1 MNQAVDVIRRS
12 LPEPER
18 LVLEGLEQTE
28 TGVVLTVR
36 FHQPSR
42 CPTCSGT
49 AVSRHSEYTRTLRDL
64 PWQGQP
70 VTIRLQTR
78 RFRYRDRQCPQKV
91 FAERL
96 PGLAGLR
103 ARETGRRRQIV
114 RLVGYALGG
123 KPGSRLLHHLG
134 IPAST
139 DTVLRRVTRST
150 APPPDQGK
158 VRVLGVDDWA
168 WRKRQKYGTM
178 LMDLERGQVID
189 LLPVRSAESFAA
201 WLRSHPEVELITRDR
216 CGLYA
221 DGGRQGAPT
230 AAQINDR
237 YHLLSNL
244 SEAVEREVQQLQV
257 QARVEL
263 TRQQERSTSG
273 KLTLVEA
280 RRQRCRQA
288 RYERYL
294 AVKELGLQGKTQLAI
309 AEQMDLK
316 PETVARWLHAPGFP
330 ERKIRS
336 DRRRDQARFLQDQE
350 RGLQPSWTRTHFAAG
365 RVAALL
371 TKVPQ
376 QVSSTQHRYLENFL
390 KVCPAAYKLRKLALQ
405 FRAMLRWKRSQRLQ
419 PWLEKA
425 LASPFSFLGQFARTL
440 RRDLPAVE
448 RSIAMPWSNGPLEGQ
463 INRLK
468 VIKRQM
474 YGRAGF
480 RLLKARVLPFQEAA

>member
-1 MNQAVDVIRRS
+1 MSQAVDVIRRS
-12 LPEPER
+12 LPQPEQ
-18 LVLEGLEQTE
+18 LILEGVEQTGS
-28 TGVVLTVR
+28 GVALLVR
-36 FHQPSR
+36 MDQSPR
-42 CPTCSGT
+42 CPACSSA

-64 PWQGQP
+64 PWQRQP
-70 VTIRLQTR
+70 VTIRLRTR
-78 RFRYRDRQCPQKV
+78 RFRCRQEGCQQKV

-96 PGLAGLR
+96 PGLADSR
-103 ARETGRRRQIV
+103 ARETGRRRQMV

-123 KPGSRLLHHLG
+123 RPGSRLLHRLG

-139 DTVLRRVTRST
+139 DTVLRRVTQST

-168 WRKRQKYGTM
+168 WRKHQKYGTM

-221 DGGRQGAPT
+221 DGGRQGAPA

-237 YHLLSNL
+237 YHLISNL
-244 SEAVEREVQQLQV
+244 SEAVERDVQQLQI
-257 QARVEL
+257 QARAEL
-263 TRQQERSTSG
+263 TRQKERPMTG

-294 AVKELGLQGKTQLAI
+294 AVKELGRQGKTQLAI
-309 AEQMDLK
+309 AEQMGMK

-330 ERKIRS
+330 ERKVRS
-336 DRRRDQARFLQDQE
+336 DRQRDQARFLQDQQ
-350 RGLQPSWTRTHFAAG
+350 RGLQPSLTRTHFAAG

-371 TKVPQ
+371 D
-376 QVSSTQHRYLENFL
+376 QVSKGILSR
-390 KVCPAAYKLRKLALQ
+390 AATLFGKFSEGLPGSLQ
-405 FRAMLRWKRSQRLQ
+405 TAETRFTVSSHA
-419 PWLEKA
+419 A
-425 LASPFSFLGQFARTL
+425 LATSAATTAVDRKGDGFVVFLSR
-440 RRDLPAVE
+440 AV
-448 RSIAMPWSNGPLEGQ
+448 
-463 INRLK
+463 
-468 VIKRQM
+468 RQNVT
-474 YGRAGF
+474 A
-480 RLLKARVLPFQEAA
+480 